1 MQRGAG
7 LFAACARRADFAVPR
22 GARLLAADAKAG
34 EPDAAAAAAA
44 AAAAESVKRFVEAAK
59 LKTHADKFKTV
70 DELLSK
76 RRLALKEAG
85 LTPREVRAAAA
96 PHRGNANPDAAFC
109 SASGSC
115 GSLSSIGKACS
126 SREPC
131 EYNAPTRS
139 FAFVLGAGAAAR
151 APGTP
156 RQSFEPSSSLSR
168 RAQRASKRLC
178 VASFRARRCGLRLCR
193 CPSACTRLPACVA
206 RAEGRWYAPPPSRG
220 AMRKGVSLRRR
231 CVVRDAR

>member
-7 LFAACARRADFAVPR
+7 LFAACARRAPDFAVPR

-96 PHRGNANPDAAFC
+96 PHRGHANPDAAFC

-131 EYNAPTRS
+131 ECNAPTRS
-139 FAFVLGAGAAAR
+139 FAFVLAQGRRAPPRGAPVRLASLSSPPAPFRGVRKELRIDCAWQALGRADAACACAAAR
-151 APGTP
+151 
-156 RQSFEPSSSLSR
+156 L
-168 RAQRASKRLC
+168 RAQGCLLAPPVPSGGMRRLQ
-178 VASFRARRCGLRLCR
+178 AAARC
-193 CPSACTRLPACVA
+193 A
-206 RAEGRWYAPPPSRG
+206 RA
-220 AMRKGVSLRRR
+220 
-231 CVVRDAR
+231 